1 MCTGKLFVLSAPS
14 GTGKTTILKKVMAE
28 VEGLKFSISH
38 TTRCPRQGEQD
49 GVDYHFVTKD
59 DFKAAIEKGNFL
71 EWAEVHSNF
80 YGTSSEAIE
89 QQLKKGI
96 DVVLDIDVQGADIIR
111 SRDDVE
117 AIDLFI
123 APPSLKELE
132 RRLRGRGTEQ
142 EDAILTRLKNARV
155 EMHSAKKYQYL
166 IINDEIDI
174 AAQSLKAIVLAERAK
189 GHRHSNGLPITIEI

>member
-38 TTRCPRQGEQD
+38 TTRLPRQGEKN
-49 GVDYHFVTKD
+49 GVDYHFVSKD
-59 DFKAAIEKGNFL
+59 DFKVAIEKGHFI

-80 YGTSSEAIE
+80 YGTSSEAID
-89 QQLKKGI
+89 QQLKNGI
-96 DVVLDIDVQGADIIR
+96 DVVLDIDVQGAEIIR

-132 RRLRGRGTEQ
+132 GRLRGRGTEQ
-142 EDAILTRLKNARV
+142 EDAILTRLKNAGV
-155 EMHSAKKYQYL
+155 EMQSANKYQYL
-166 IINDEIDI
+166 IINDEVDI

-189 GHRHSNGLPITIEI
+189 GHRHANGQPITIEI